1 MDQYGGI
8 SGLKGL
14 SPLMVMEA
22 GEEFVVEK
30 SWFLK
35 MHRIALNPDFQSVRN
50 QSKEEGLSTIEA
62 IAFALK
68 NLGEKPV
75 IAESLI
81 YQYKK
86 LIGTII

>member
-1 MDQYGGI
+1 
-8 SGLKGL
+8 
-14 SPLMVMEA
+14 MVMEA